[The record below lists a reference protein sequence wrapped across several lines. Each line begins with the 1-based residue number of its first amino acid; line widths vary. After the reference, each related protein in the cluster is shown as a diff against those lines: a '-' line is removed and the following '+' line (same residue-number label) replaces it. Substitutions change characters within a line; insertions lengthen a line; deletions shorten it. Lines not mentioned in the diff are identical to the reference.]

1 MEAFVLSQILSWSP
15 PVIFTLILIALV
27 FLIRQIIKN
36 EKAQVER
43 SNNLRICI
51 EKDLSEIKADTMR
64 TLEDQAR
71 RIAYL
76 EMEYVRRNE
85 FYKELGGWREDIH
98 RLSSLVT
105 SQFMDFTKNIIE
117 LWKDKGEK

>member
-117 LWKDKGEK
+117 LWKGKGEK